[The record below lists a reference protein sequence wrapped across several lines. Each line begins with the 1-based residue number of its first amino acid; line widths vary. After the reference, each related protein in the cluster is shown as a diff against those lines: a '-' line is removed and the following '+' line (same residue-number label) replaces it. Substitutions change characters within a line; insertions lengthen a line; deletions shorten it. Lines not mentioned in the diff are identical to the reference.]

1 MVISQTCIDKMIETA
16 KQEKKI
22 SCRELEELIRAE
34 LLSSRVDE
42 LVFTQTARAILKK
55 GSKKF
60 INKILRRKLWVI

>member
-16 KQEKKI
+16 NREKKI
-22 SCRELEELIRAE
+22 SCRDLEELIRTE

-42 LVFTQTARAILKK
+42 LIFTQTARTILTK

>member
-16 KQEKKI
+16 KREKKI
-22 SCRELEELIRAE
+22 SCRDLEELIRTE

-42 LVFTQTARAILKK
+42 LVFTQTTRAILKK

>member
-1 MVISQTCIDKMIETA
+1 MVISQTYIDKMIETE

-42 LVFTQTARAILKK
+42 LVFTQTARAIFTK
-55 GSKKF
+55 GSNNF
-60 INKILRRKLWVI
+60 IKAIQGATK

>member
-22 SCRELEELIRAE
+22 SCRELEELLRAE

-42 LVFTQTARAILKK
+42 LVFTQTARAILTK
-55 GSKKF
+55 GSNNF
-60 INKILRRKLWVI
+60 IKAIQGATK

>member
-16 KQEKKI
+16 KREKKI
-22 SCRELEELIRAE
+22 SCRDLEELIRAE
-34 LLSSRVDE
+34 LLSSKVDE
-42 LVFTQTARAILKK
+42 LVFTQTARTILTK